1 MENKEDKTTK
11 RRLTSSFIT
20 SVMSMSLVLFMA
32 GLLGLIVL
40 HSRRLSDYV
49 KENIGFSVVI
59 NENVK
64 EAEVIQLKKLLDAA
78 PYVKTTEYIT
88 KEKAAQDFSKELG
101 EDFIKF
107 IGYNPLLPSIDLRL
121 KAEYANNASMES
133 IEKDL
138 LRNTIVKEVNYQ
150 KSLVDLV
157 NQNVNRISLFI
168 LGFSLLL
175 LFIAVALINNTIRL
189 SVFSKRFLIR
199 SMQLVGATQHFIR
212 KPFILRG
219 LSNGLISTI
228 IALLLLGG
236 VVYFANNQIPELVGL
251 QDIDMYLMLTG
262 FVLVMGFLLS
272 FLSTYFAVR
281 KYLRIKTDYLY
292 YY

>member
-1 MENKEDKTTK
+1 MENKEEKSTR

-20 SVMSMSLVLFMA
+20 SIMSMSLVLFMA

-64 EAEVIQLKKLLDAA
+64 EAEMIQLKKLIDAA
-78 PYVKTTEYIT
+78 PYVKSTEYIT

-107 IGYNPLLPSIDLRL
+107 IGYNPLLPSIDVRL
-121 KAEYANNASMES
+121 KAEYANNASMEG

-138 LRNTIVKEVNYQ
+138 LRNKIIKEVNYQ

-157 NQNVNRISLFI
+157 NQNVNKISLFI
-168 LGFSLLL
+168 LAFSLLL
-175 LFIAVALINNTIRL
+175 LVIAMALINNTIRL
-189 SVFSKRFLIR
+189 AVFSKRFLIR
-199 SMQLVGATQHFIR
+199 SMQLVGATQYFIR
-212 KPFILRG
+212 KPFLLRG
-219 LSNGLISTI
+219 ISNGLISAL
-228 IALLLLGG
+228 IALALLGG
-236 VVYFANNQIPELVGL
+236 LVYFAKQQIPELIGL
-251 QDIDMYLMLTG
+251 LDIDMYLILTG

-292 YY
+292 HY